1 MTNLLLDAPRF
12 NHIDLN
18 LPKLQRETID
28 GIRYYKI
35 PITEELV
42 RFVSITSVTSHFN
55 KEKFVGWRKRVGDI
69 EANRITKAA
78 TDRGTAMHSLVE
90 NYLLNEPLK
99 DYSPLPKLLFDIAKP
114 ALNEIGDIYGIELG
128 MYSEYFKIAGTTD
141 CIADFRGEL
150 SIIDFKT
157 SKEPKPRD
165 WIDSYFVQAVAYSIM
180 FYELTGYEAKQL
192 VIIMAC
198 ENGECEVYIE
208 KDIQKY
214 LKLLVKY
221 IKKFTEDKLNEYQS
235 R

>member
-35 PITEELV
+35 PITEELE

>member
-1 MTNLLLDAPRF
+1 MTNLLLEAPRF

-35 PITEELV
+35 PITEELE

-69 EANRITKAA
+69 EASRITKAA